1 MRLTALVLLAGVA
14 ACLGESAASVD
25 APVFT
30 DDPEAPL
37 LVGAGDIAYCSRN
50 TDEATARLLDRIPG
64 TIFTVGD
71 HVYPTADAA
80 GFDRCY
86 GPTWGRHRDRTRP
99 SPGNHEWDVEGGA
112 PYFAYFGANAGQ
124 PGRGYYSYDLGAW
137 HVVVLNSNIDMS
149 AGSTQVEWLRDDLAA
164 TSARCVLAYWHH
176 PRFTSSRRTPNP
188 AVGAVWDALYGA
200 GADVVLGGHEHN
212 YERFAP
218 QTPAGTAD
226 SARGIRQFVVGT
238 GGARMHTFGAARG
251 LSEKRGIT
259 FGVLVFKLHPDR
271 YEWRFVPAMGGR
283 FEDAGS
289 ASCH

>member
-1 MRLTALVLLAGVA
+1 MRLMALALLAGVA
-14 ACLGESAASVD
+14 ACLGESAATAD

-30 DDPEAPL
+30 DDPAAPL
-37 LVGAGDIAYCSRN
+37 LVGAGDIAYCSRS

-64 TIFTVGD
+64 TVFTVGD

-86 GPTWGRHRDRTRP
+86 APTWGRHRDRTRP

-112 PYFAYFGANAGQ
+112 PYFAYFGENAGP
-124 PGRGYYSYDLGAW
+124 PGRGYYSYELGAW
-137 HVVVLNSNIDMS
+137 HVVVLNSNIDLS
-149 AGSTQVEWLRDDLAA
+149 AGSTQLEWLRNDLAA

-176 PRFTSSRRTPNP
+176 PRFTSSRSTPNP
-188 AVGAVWDALYGA
+188 AIEAAWQALYESGA
-200 GADVVLGGHEHN
+200 EVVLGGHEHN

-238 GGARMHTFGAARG
+238 GGARMHTFGAAG
-251 LSEKRGIT
+251 SLSEKRGIT

-271 YEWRFVPAMGGR
+271 YEWRFVPALGGR
-283 FEDAGS
+283 FEDSGS
-289 ASCH
+289 APCH